1 MLSRHELKS
10 WWVEN
15 PKPSVCSEGPSESCT
30 HLLPSSGKV
39 GVSRACVQW
48 ELSAPYNSPDQT
60 RSLRAKNN
68 PRRCVIGRSTFAERQ
83 RSNLE
88 LSSFFFFFPKLKRRS
103 SDNETLWCFAA
114 SGCVCVR
121 VSMNFQSERA
131 LDVGQLKIQIS

>member
-83 RSNLE
+83 KSN
-88 LSSFFFFFPKLKRRS
+88 P
-103 SDNETLWCFAA
+103 AA